1 MFQTEKISLMLNS
14 ELLMPVF
21 NGRKTFKLTCSSADS
36 SKSDHAVECA
46 RRLQPDAIIY
56 KMDQREEMPGQL
68 IIGFKE
74 ICPFSAIIILA
85 SSDKTEDILAA
96 VRAGADSY
104 LLYEDMS
111 PAEIS
116 DAVELICEAKL
127 CFFPQAFGSI
137 GQAM

>member
-1 MFQTEKISLMLNS
+1 MQ
-14 ELLMPVF
+14 VF
-21 NGRKTFKLTCSSADS
+21 NSRKIFKLTYSSTDS
-36 SKSDHAVECA
+36 SKTDLAIECA

-56 KMDQREEMPGQL
+56 RMDGNEEMPDQL
-68 IIGFKE
+68 IIGLKE

-85 SSDKTEDILAA
+85 FSDKTADILAA

-116 DAVELICEAKL
+116 DAVELICEAKI
-127 CFFPQAFGSI
+127 CFFPQAIGSNE
-137 GQAM
+137 QAV